1 MASQMDEW
9 FDAYDADGSGK
20 IDAGELRGVIVAY
33 YDWQKIPA
41 DDARVDAD
49 VAAILQNVDA
59 NKDGKIDK
67 AEFIKY
73 FSG

>member
-1 MASQMDEW
+1 MDEW